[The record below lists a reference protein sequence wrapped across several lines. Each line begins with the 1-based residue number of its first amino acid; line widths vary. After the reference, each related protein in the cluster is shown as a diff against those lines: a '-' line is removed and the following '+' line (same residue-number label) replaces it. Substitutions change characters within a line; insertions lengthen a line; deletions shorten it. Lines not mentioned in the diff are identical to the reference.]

1 VIPPLDEATSS
12 NATESARQAVLGAL
26 IGHADTETRTTTG
39 LVSGQRFG
47 SLGLIIIGTQLNG
60 KPDYLGPAIVF
71 SLVDLILSVE
81 IGRRATPTRADDP
94 DPRNDPSRHGSHK
107 TNGQPR
113 FGGNES
119 SALRPFESMEAQ
131 AGV

>member
-1 VIPPLDEATSS
+1 
-12 NATESARQAVLGAL
+12 LGAL
-26 IGHADTETRTTTG
+26 IGHADTETRPTTG

-47 SLGLIIIGTQLNG
+47 SLGLIIVGTQLNG

-94 DPRNDPSRHGSHK
+94 DPHERSIASRLAQDERAAAASA
-107 TNGQPR
+107 TTRAAP
-113 FGGNES
+113 
-119 SALRPFESMEAQ
+119 SALSSPWMRKQGFDARLPRKQ
-131 AGV
+131 RRR